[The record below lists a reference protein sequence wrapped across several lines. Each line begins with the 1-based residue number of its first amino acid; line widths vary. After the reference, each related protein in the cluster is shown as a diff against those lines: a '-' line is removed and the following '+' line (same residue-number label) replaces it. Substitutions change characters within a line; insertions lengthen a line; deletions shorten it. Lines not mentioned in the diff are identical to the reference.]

1 MRIPG
6 AYGIVF
12 PLRLQIKDHERED
25 VMKQPVRRKMI
36 LALAVISIF
45 GLMGMDLLEAYEEVE
60 PSQRETLLKM
70 VAGGDAKT
78 LQSLFP
84 PAEPFSLTEEVD
96 TPHEETLEIVGV
108 YPMPNSVLREDMV
121 FYFSEE
127 LAAFPEDADGHPLLI
142 IDPPVPGRI
151 EVEKNMLRFTSPFL
165 EALSTNAN
173 LSYLLVHLHP
183 DLHSITGGRLPA
195 SARNHMFCLSPVALN
210 TVTLDQVMGNRVR
223 LRLDFTRPV
232 IYEDVT
238 TRLTVHD
245 PMDRVV
251 DDIKTEPLSNTALF
265 LNMPAKTPLPLRLSI
280 AEGLPWGSWPEYL
293 SEAHAPLEEGV
304 APVFHGCGDVP
315 RTADAMEYLFPQ
327 SPYLAPP
334 KARYVVDGQPIVSLV
349 FSEPVNMQQLRHLVE
364 LYRVDTNARIPFK
377 VQVMSATGV
386 RLRLGHTDNQAPPKA
401 LKLLISP
408 YLSSAQ
414 TNAVLIK
421 THEQQLD
428 LETRSLALH
437 YHYWIDYDISGY
449 ALNLSFHARFQE
461 EALRGHI
468 AFIPPVENME
478 ISAMQ
483 YGGVT
488 VRGDWR
494 SETQYTMRLLAGLEN
509 DSGNITLDEDMV
521 IELDPT
527 PLRKGAAFDSPKL
540 FYFPRRDG
548 AYPGLKARNITEAQ
562 VRVAQVFP
570 SNLPIFVRDLA
581 ERGAENSLVHEYAR
595 EVGQVAMSFPDERD
609 LLFTDAI
616 NLDAVLPPSKKGVF
630 MLDVE
635 PAYSWQDKTRVLLYT
650 DIGAL
655 AHWTDRGL
663 ALFVHD
669 LYALEPIE
677 QAKVSLY
684 SSKYQ
689 LMGMAH
695 TDPSGIARFMSFDE
709 ALGAPALAVIEKG
722 EDYAFLDLREQQ
734 ESQTPFTASMPYY
747 DQDGYDA
754 YMYLDR
760 NLYRPGETVHMRW
773 VVRTRYVDAL
783 RDVPLQLRVANPQGR
798 WIHEVPVT
806 LSDVGTGYLAFQ
818 SERTHPTGKY
828 AVELRVP
835 EAAQPIG
842 RASFYLEEFVPNRM
856 KATATVTG
864 ERLLPNDVAIVAV
877 TAENLFGGV
886 AAGRKTEARVFLRP
900 VAYSSDAWP
909 GYHFGNEDTLE
920 EELYPLGESVTD
932 EEGRSTFAYAFAP
945 GASATMPLE
954 VVAGVRVLEVGG
966 RAVTDMATT
975 RAFPDAVMLGIT
987 AAPRPEREII
997 EVHVAAVNSR
1007 DDTPA
1012 DLATVQVTLDRQQWN
1027 FHMRQFQDVNEPR
1040 WEQAFT
1046 PVRTYEVA
1054 LTDGQGTLELPY
1066 PDYGEYRLRVH
1077 TEKTGMYSAVNFNRW
1092 WNRLDFVSETR
1103 PELIRLTHEKQEYRI
1118 GDELDLRIESPYD
1131 GQAFIVV
1138 QGEEMQEQRVVPI
1151 VNGAGRARFVVA
1163 HDWFPN
1169 VWVQA
1174 TVVRD
1179 TGQAHSARYPY
1190 SSFSM
1195 VNVPLDNPER
1205 RIETMFIDL
1214 PEEIRPSEP
1223 FTVTLATRDH
1233 ENAPT
1238 SAEITVAAVDE
1249 GIHSILGYD
1258 RPDPYSWFQR
1268 SRRFDPK
1275 RAHYYDKVFFTPDA
1289 SAIGGDMMRR
1299 LGIASQVDEN
1309 WIKPVALWSGVVRT
1323 DDTGTAQLTF
1333 DVPEFIGQLR
1343 LTAVAVN
1350 ERAVGAADAR
1360 VFSRRPYILR
1370 TSMPRFALAGDRF
1383 RCTAVAINMTD
1394 APVRALVRWESSGA
1408 LSGGGETLLELAPH
1422 GQAVCQAPVVAH
1434 VAPGQGSIAWTMGI
1448 TADNSDTSIETI
1460 EEIAPLPVRP
1470 PAAYQTETEFLTLMP
1485 GESRTLEN
1493 TNFIVEPAFH
1503 ATLRVT
1509 GDPLWQLRPGLS
1521 YLLQFPYGCVEQIT
1535 SRAMPL
1541 FLLRNYAR
1549 LYEDLFKETPDLSR
1563 TSQTVESYIR
1573 NTVERLFAMQTMDG
1587 GLGTW
1592 PGASNAY
1599 PYGSVYALH
1608 FLTLARRDQAYNAA
1622 RYEAPFR
1629 ALQEYV
1635 LSIMHD
1641 DRGLVHRQYYL
1652 RAYACYVLALD
1663 GRLEALESI
1672 ARFNA
1677 LEIPLEARYL
1687 LAAAKAMHTQDMD
1700 AVIRY
1705 LDEAPAPPQWDR
1717 ESGGTL
1723 HSPTRADAVRL
1734 LALINMGAPYER
1746 TQPLVASLIQYVTS
1760 TTRFTTQEAGFA
1772 VTALGLYLEKFK
1784 EAPGDIGATITV
1796 DEEAATLSGLDM
1808 FTRTLSGTAPAF
1820 AVKNTGNAPIFI
1832 QMEMSG
1838 IPTHPQNKSIEEGLF
1853 VERTW
1858 LHENGEAVADNKFR
1872 HGDQYL
1878 VELRIRP
1885 DNKVEQLLITDML
1898 PAGFEVANPRLELDA
1913 QPALGDRSPDAFI
1926 TTPAYLEVRDDRVA
1940 LAVDELEGRRYF
1952 FRYLVRAVTP
1962 GVFQAPAL
1970 HGECMY
1976 LPTVRA
1982 TTTASEIIIE

>member
-1 MRIPG
+1 MNT
-6 AYGIVF
+6 
-12 PLRLQIKDHERED
+12 H
-25 VMKQPVRRKMI
+25 VRWSML
-36 LALAVISIF
+36 LALLVISIF
-45 GLMGMDLLEAYEEVE
+45 GLMGMDLLESYEQAA
-60 PSQRETLLKM
+60 PSQRETLLNM
-70 VAGGDAKT
+70 VAEADAQT
-78 LQSLFP
+78 LQSMFAA
-84 PAEPFSLTEEVD
+84 AESFSLTEEEAD
-96 TPHEETLEIVGV
+96 AAHEETLAIVGV
-108 YPMPNSVLREDMV
+108 YPTPSSTLREEIV

-127 LAAFPEDADGHPLLI
+127 LAVVPEDADARPMLI
-142 IDPPVPGRI
+142 VDPPIPGRI
-151 EVEKNMLRFTSPFL
+151 EVEKNTLRFVSPFL

-173 LSYLLVHLHP
+173 LNCILVQFHP
-183 DLHSITGGRLPA
+183 GLHSVTGGRLPA
-195 SARNHMFCLSPVALN
+195 SARKHMFCLSAAALKA
-210 TVTLDQVMGNRVR
+210 VTLDEVMENRVR
-223 LRLDFTRPV
+223 LHLDFTRPV
-232 IYEDVT
+232 IHEDVAA
-238 TRLTVHD
+238 RLTVHD

-251 DDIKTEPLSNTALF
+251 NDIKTEPLNNTGIYME
-265 LNMPAKTPLPLRLSI
+265 MPLGTALPLRLSI

-293 SEAHAPLEEGV
+293 SATPAPQEEDG
-304 APVFHGCGDVP
+304 APVFHGCGDLP
-315 RTADAMEYLFPQ
+315 CTADAMEYVFP
-327 SPYLAPP
+327 PRPFLAPP
-334 KARYVVDGQPIVSLV
+334 SVRYVIDNQPMVTLD
-349 FSEPVNMQQLRHLVE
+349 FSEPVDMQQLRRLLE
-364 LYRVDTNARIPFK
+364 LYRVDTDDRMPFK
-377 VQVMSATGV
+377 FQDMGATEL
-386 RLRLGHTDNQAPPKA
+386 RLRLDIAENQTPPKA
-401 LKLLISP
+401 LRLYISP
-408 YLSSAQ
+408 YLSSLQ
-414 TNAVLIK
+414 RNAVLVK
-421 THEQQLD
+421 AHEQQLT

-437 YHYWIDYDISGY
+437 YRYWIDNDISGY
-449 ALNLSFHARFQE
+449 ALNLSFNTQLQE

-468 AFIPPVENME
+468 EFIPPVKNIV
-478 ISAMQ
+478 ISNRQ

-494 SETQYTMRLLAGLEN
+494 SETRYTMRLLAGLEN
-509 DSGNITLDEDMV
+509 VSGSITLDEDMV
-521 IELDPT
+521 IALEPA
-527 PLRKGAAFDSPKL
+527 PLREGAAFDSSNL
-540 FYFPRRDG
+540 IYFPRRDG

-562 VRVAQVFP
+562 VRVLQVFP
-570 SNLPIFVRDLA
+570 SNIPIFVRDLA
-581 ERGAENSLVHEYAR
+581 ERGADNYLAQEYTR
-595 EVGQVAMSFPDERD
+595 EVGQVTTSFPAERD
-609 LLFTDAI
+609 MLFTGAI
-616 NLDAVLPPSKKGVF
+616 NLEAALPNAKKGVF

-635 PAYSWQDKTRVLLYT
+635 PAYSWQDKTRALLYT

-655 AHWTDRGL
+655 AHWTDNGL

-669 LYALEPIE
+669 LYTLGPFE

-684 SSKYQ
+684 SAKYQ
-689 LMGMAH
+689 LMGIVH
-695 TDPSGIARFMSFDE
+695 TDPTGIARFTGFDE

-722 EDYAFLDLREQQ
+722 DDYAFLDMRERQD
-734 ESQTPFTASMPYY
+734 SQTPFTASMPYY
-747 DQDGYDA
+747 DEDGYDA
-754 YMYLDR
+754 YLYLDR
-760 NLYRPGETVHMRW
+760 SLYRPGETVHMRW
-773 VVRTRYVDAL
+773 IARTRYVDAL
-783 RDVPLQLRVANPQGR
+783 SDVPLQLRVANPQGR
-798 WIHEVPVT
+798 WIHETPVT
-806 LSDVGTGYLAFQ
+806 LSEFGTGYLAFQ
-818 SERTHPTGKY
+818 SERTHPTGNY

-842 RASFYLEEFVPNRM
+842 RASFNLEEFVPNRM
-856 KATATVTG
+856 KATATMEG
-864 ERLLPNDVAIVAV
+864 DRLLPNDVAFVSV

-909 GYHFGNEDTLE
+909 GYHFGNEDTLDE
-920 EELYPLGESVTD
+920 DLYPLGESLTD
-932 EEGRSTFAYAFAP
+932 AEGRSMFEYAFAP
-945 GASATMPLE
+945 GPSATMPLE
-954 VVAGVRVLEVGG
+954 AVAGVRVLEVGG

-975 RAFPDAVMLGIT
+975 RAFPDTIMLGIT
-987 AAPRPEREII
+987 AAPRPEREVV

-1007 DDTPA
+1007 DETPA
-1012 DLATVQVTLDRQQWN
+1012 DLASVQLTLDRQQWD
-1027 FHMRQFQDVNEPR
+1027 FHMRRFQDVNEPR
-1040 WEQAFT
+1040 WEKAFT
-1046 PVRTYEVA
+1046 TVRTYEVA
-1054 LTDGQGTLELPY
+1054 LTNGQGTLDLPY

-1077 TEKTGMYSAVNFNRW
+1077 SEQTRMYSAAMFNRW
-1092 WNRLDFVSETR
+1092 WNRLDVVSETR
-1103 PELIRLTHEKQEYRI
+1103 PELIRLTHEKEWYRI

-1131 GQAFIVV
+1131 GQAFIVI
-1138 QGEEMQEQRVVPI
+1138 QGEEIQEQRVVPI
-1151 VNGAGRARFVVA
+1151 IDGAGRARFVVA

-1169 VWVQA
+1169 AWVQA

-1179 TGQAHSARYPY
+1179 TAQAQGARYPY

-1195 VNVPLDNPER
+1195 VNIPLDNPER

-1238 SAEITVAAVDE
+1238 AAEVTVAAVDE

-1268 SRRFDPK
+1268 LRRFEPR

-1323 DDTGTAQLTF
+1323 DETGMAQLTF

-1360 VFSRRPYILR
+1360 VYSRRPYILR
-1370 TSMPRFALAGDRF
+1370 TSMPRFAHAGDRF
-1383 RCTAVAINMTD
+1383 RCTAVAMNMTD
-1394 APVRALVRWESSGA
+1394 APVTALVRWESSGA
-1408 LSGGGETLLELAPH
+1408 LSGGGETRLELAPH
-1422 GQAVCQAPVVAH
+1422 GQAACQAPIVAQ
-1434 VAPGQGSIAWTMGI
+1434 VAPGQGGIAWTMRI
-1448 TADNSDTSIETI
+1448 TAANDDAPIETI
-1460 EEIAPLPVRP
+1460 EETAPLPVGP
-1470 PAAYQTETEFLTLMP
+1470 PAAYQTETEFLTIMP
-1485 GESRTLEN
+1485 GESRTLDN
-1493 TNFIVEPAFH
+1493 ADFIVEPAFR

-1549 LYEDLFKETPDLSR
+1549 LYEDFFEENPDLSGTAR
-1563 TSQTVESYIR
+1563 TADSYIR
-1573 NTVERLFAMQTMDG
+1573 NTVERLYAMQTMDG

-1592 PGASNAY
+1592 PGALQAY

-1608 FLTLARRDQAYNAA
+1608 FLTLARRDHAYDIA

-1635 LSIMHD
+1635 LSIMCD
-1641 DRGLVHRQYYL
+1641 DQGLTHSHYYL

-1663 GRLEALESI
+1663 GQLEALESI
-1672 ARFNA
+1672 SRFDA
-1677 LEIPLEARYL
+1677 VEIPREARYL

-1700 AVIRY
+1700 AVMRY
-1705 LDEAPAPPQWDR
+1705 LEEAPMTLEWSR
-1717 ESGGTL
+1717 ESSGTL
-1723 HSPTRADAVRL
+1723 HSPPRADAVRL
-1734 LALINMGAPYER
+1734 LALINMGAPYDK

-1760 TTRFTTQEAGFA
+1760 TTCFTTQEAGFV
-1772 VTALGLYLEKFK
+1772 VTALGMYLEKFK
-1784 EAPGDIGATITV
+1784 DTPGDIGATITV
-1796 DEEAATLSGLDM
+1796 ADEAATLSGLDM

-1820 AVKNTGNAPIFI
+1820 EVTNTGAAPVFV

-1838 IPTHPQNKSIEEGLF
+1838 IPTRPQNKPVSEGLF
-1853 VERTW
+1853 IERTW
-1858 LHENGEAVADNKFR
+1858 LHENGEKVTDNKFR

-1885 DNKVEQLLITDML
+1885 TNKVEQLLITDML
-1898 PAGFEVANPRLELDA
+1898 PAGFEVANPRLDLDA
-1913 QPALGDRSPDAFI
+1913 QPALGDRSPESFI

-1940 LAVDELEGRRYF
+1940 LAIDELRGSRYY

-1982 TTTASEIIIE
+1982 VTTASEIIIE